1 MLYFQ
6 VYIDY
11 NKKLRKVQQERTRQ
25 IVKISGPEKI
35 IFAVTAAFLVF
46 AGGYFLIDRSSD
58 APYVVDVQTVRSSQ
72 VGEGVPAPSG
82 SGVVNI
88 NTATAKQLQTLPGI
102 GAVRAQNIVTDR
114 ETNGPFL
121 VPEDLLRVSGIGE
134 ETLSEI
140 LKYITVK

>member
-6 VYIDY
+6 IYIDY
-11 NKKLRKVQQERTRQ
+11 NKKLQKVQQERERQ

-46 AGGYFLIDRSSD
+46 VGGYFLGSRGSD
-58 APYVVDVQTVRSSQ
+58 APYVVDVQTVRSSE

-82 SGVVNI
+82 PEVVNI
-88 NTATAKQLQTLPGI
+88 NTATAEQLQMLPGI

-114 ETNGPFL
+114 ETNGPFRF
-121 VPEDLLRVSGIGE
+121 PEDLLRVSGIGE
-134 ETLSEI
+134 GTLSEI
-140 LKYITVK
+140 LKYITVE